1 MKKKYELYFGLIIKK
16 KIDMTNNFIE
26 LTQTDELTIHL
37 NCMYIEG
44 IEQMENETL
53 ITMGFGSKNVYRVKE
68 IPKEVIKKIENS
80 GNFKMVLK

>member
-1 MKKKYELYFGLIIKK
+1 
-16 KIDMTNNFIE
+16 MTNNFIE

-53 ITMGFGSKNVYRVKE
+53 ITMGFGSKNFYRVKE
-68 IPKEVIKKIENS
+68 TPKEVIKKIENS